1 MTDFHK
7 EAYVN
12 FVGYYMIVSG
22 QKFLIQGFENKGVTK
37 VTIPV
42 QNLVSMLEK
51 YYVDY
56 MGVFSS
62 DASYRITV
70 DYRKEG

>member
-1 MTDFHK
+1 M
-7 EAYVN
+7 
-12 FVGYYMIVSG
+12 GYYMIVSG

-37 VTIPV
+37 VTTPV

-56 MGVFSS
+56 IGVFSS
-62 DASYRITV
+62 DVLYRITA